1 MDVNMDTKKE
11 TYLVISEATD
21 PRLSFGQAI
30 RATVATATNFRKAYD
45 LALSMGEIT
54 NPNLGY
60 RAALERTNGELAFQL
75 EEKDGSKKVTIALI
89 KKY

>member
-1 MDVNMDTKKE
+1 MDSKKE
-11 TYLVISEATD
+11 TYLIIAEGSN
-21 PRLSFGQAI
+21 PSLSFGQQI
-30 RATVATATNFRKAYD
+30 RATVATASNFRKAYD
-45 LALSMGEIT
+45 LALSMGDIVD
-54 NPNLGY
+54 PNLGY

>member
-1 MDVNMDTKKE
+1 MNNKNE
-11 TYLVISEATD
+11 TYIIISDAIDINLT
-21 PRLSFGQAI
+21 FGQQI
-30 RATVATATNFRKAYD
+30 RSTVVVASNFKKAYD
-45 LALSMGEIT
+45 IAISMGDIT

-60 RAALERTNGELAFQL
+60 RAALERTNGEYAFQL